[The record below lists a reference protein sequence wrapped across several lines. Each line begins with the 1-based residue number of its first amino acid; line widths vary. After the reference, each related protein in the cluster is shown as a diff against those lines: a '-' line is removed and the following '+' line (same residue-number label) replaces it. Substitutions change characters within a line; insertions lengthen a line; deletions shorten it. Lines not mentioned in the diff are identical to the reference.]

1 MIELKY
7 VASSGNEYHLNTD
20 GILTRAANYHAWS
33 WAPRGTDL
41 KYGQRVAD
49 FGRDAVTYQAE
60 LVFNATR
67 LARRSMIDAMH
78 LDMEKDIRDMKPG
91 RIYWRDWYIECYIN
105 GSSTAPDD
113 IGAWTDNTIE
123 IFCPYPFWIREET
136 RSFLPSSQ
144 SMAGSAIAGSAQAS
158 GGSEGLDYPY
168 DYPYDYFIG
177 NPGAETWVRTHPFAA
192 NFKLTIYGAVQDPQI
207 YINSH
212 EYSFAGGLSATQY
225 AVIDSRNNT
234 IVKYFANGATQNYFD
249 RRNKVSNIFE
259 KIPGGSL
266 DIVWSGAFGF
276 DLTIYDERSE
286 PTWS

>member
-7 VASSGNEYHLNTD
+7 VASSGNEYHLNTN
-20 GILTRAANYHAWS
+20 GILTRAANFHAWS
-33 WAPRGTDL
+33 WDPRGTEL

-49 FGRDAVTYQAE
+49 FGKEAITYEAE

-67 LARRSMIDAMH
+67 LARRSMTDAMH

-91 RIYWRDWYIECYIN
+91 RIYWRDWYIECYIS

-113 IGAWTDNTIE
+113 VAAWTDNTIQ

-136 RSFLPSSQ
+136 KSFYPVEEQTSDD
-144 SMAGSAIAGSAQAS
+144 
-158 GGSEGLDYPY
+158 LDYPY

-177 NPGAETWVRTHPFAA
+177 NPGAATWVRTHPFPA
-192 NFKLTIYGAVQDPQI
+192 NFKLTIYGLVEDPQI

-212 EYSFAGGLSATQY
+212 EYSFIGGLSANQY
-225 AVIDSRNNT
+225 AVVDSRNNT
-234 IVKYFANGATQNYFD
+234 ITKYFVNGTTQNYFN
-249 RRNKVSNIFE
+249 RRNKASNIFE